1 MGWKAALLTLKH
13 FPLPEEILSQSV
25 ESIVSCWK
33 SEVKRAV
40 GEKRARKV
48 IQAASH
54 STGVTEGIFMA
65 RQELK
70 TLLSQ
75 NEALVEDRTST

>member
-1 MGWKAALLTLKH
+1 
-13 FPLPEEILSQSV
+13 
-25 ESIVSCWK
+25 
-33 SEVKRAV
+33 
-40 GEKRARKV
+40 RKV

-75 NEALVEDRTST
+75 NEALVEDRTSTCSDRAYYERNPGNRRNDEYFRSRYGNSSRVFV